1 MPCQRPE
8 WNIRIKEK
16 RRGQMGTMWFTAS
29 YVAEKVR
36 GRLRAVF
43 GDERGALS
51 LEWIVIAVALVA
63 AGAIA
68 AALFNAAIRT
78 EAGNLP

>member
-1 MPCQRPE
+1 MATL
-8 WNIRIKEK
+8 WL
-16 RRGQMGTMWFTAS
+16 TAN
-29 YVAEKVR
+29 YVAERVR
-36 GRLRAVF
+36 GRLRAAF
-43 GDERGALS
+43 GDSPERGALS

-68 AALFNAAIRT
+68 AALFNAAIRA

>member
-1 MPCQRPE
+1 
-8 WNIRIKEK
+8 
-16 RRGQMGTMWFTAS
+16 MGTMWFTAN

-43 GDERGALS
+43 GDNSERGALS

-68 AALFNAAIRT
+68 AALFNAAIRA
-78 EAGNLP
+78 EAGKLP

>member
-1 MPCQRPE
+1 MT
-8 WNIRIKEK
+8 
-16 RRGQMGTMWFTAS
+16 TMWLTAT
-29 YVAEKVR
+29 YLAERVR
-36 GRLRAVF
+36 SRIRAAF
-43 GDERGALS
+43 GDDPDRGALS

-68 AALFNAAIRT
+68 AALFNAAIRS

>member
-1 MPCQRPE
+1 
-8 WNIRIKEK
+8 
-16 RRGQMGTMWFTAS
+16 MGTMWLTVN
-29 YVAEKVR
+29 YVAEQVR
-36 GRLRAVF
+36 RRLRAVF
-43 GDERGALS
+43 DENSERGALS

-68 AALFNAAIRT
+68 AALFNAAIRS